1 MIQPLALLPGL
12 GQQLG
17 LTLHR
22 EIDQQRPQGQQ
33 LLTVHRCAIEPRTA
47 GPTFAVQTFP
57 FPADQKFVL
66 RLEIRLRQP
75 SPQKRRELKTGF
87 DARPLGSL
95 AQQPLAS
102 SSLSATQH
110 CIKGVEEERFSSTG
124 FTGEHRETR
133 SELQFEPIDQGDVL
147 QLQTGE
153 HAIPGGDA
161 DRSDGSRRLEGVHQ
175 TPLTMT
181 AELGDFIEAA
191 GLLEYDPAAITRIYA
206 GHPQRLI
213 RRLWQTLVPIG
224 LLLLG
229 VAFDWLFQLLKDEER
244 ARSRARECAELL
256 VDLGPAFIKAGQA
269 LSTRPDIVPPL
280 LLEELS
286 QLQDQ
291 LPGFDSDL
299 AMACIEEDLGAPV
312 AELYEQLDRE
322 PISAAS
328 LGQVHRGVLSNGQK
342 VAVKVQRPG
351 LREQITLDL
360 YIVRN
365 IAAWLNSNIG
375 LIRSDLVAL
384 IDELGRRVFEEMDYL
399 NEAANAEKFA
409 ELHRHN
415 PRIAVPAIFHE
426 ATSRRVLTMEWI
438 DGVKLTNLDAVR
450 ELGIDPD
457 DMVDVG
463 VNCSLQQLL
472 EHGFF
477 HADPHPGNLLAL
489 ADGRLC
495 YLDFGMMSEVSRES
509 RTGLIQAVVHLVNRN
524 FGKLSKDFVTLG
536 FLAED
541 VNLEPIV
548 PAFESVFSQAL
559 EAGVNRMDFKAV
571 TDDMSGVMYK
581 FPFRVPPYYALII
594 RSLVTLEGIALSVDP
609 QFKILGAAY
618 PYFARRLMED
628 PDPQLRQSLKEMLFD
643 GDAFRWTR
651 LENLVS
657 SAASQAQLDL
667 EALLDQLL
675 DFLFSPKAGL
685 LRDQL
690 VEATVDR
697 LDAIG
702 WSTMQRLGRR
712 LPKRLQPSAFQ
723 SRGLPSA
730 DPLLQLEPIR
740 ELINVLQSLPGFTP
754 DLLLKRMPRLLNEPD
769 TRRMGVQVAQGL
781 AERGVVR
788 LVRVAAGV
796 ST

>member
-1 MIQPLALLPGL
+1 
-12 GQQLG
+12 
-17 LTLHR
+17 
-22 EIDQQRPQGQQ
+22 
-33 LLTVHRCAIEPRTA
+33 
-47 GPTFAVQTFP
+47 
-57 FPADQKFVL
+57 
-66 RLEIRLRQP
+66 
-75 SPQKRRELKTGF
+75 
-87 DARPLGSL
+87 
-95 AQQPLAS
+95 
-102 SSLSATQH
+102 
-110 CIKGVEEERFSSTG
+110 
-124 FTGEHRETR
+124 
-133 SELQFEPIDQGDVL
+133 
-147 QLQTGE
+147 
-153 HAIPGGDA
+153 
-161 DRSDGSRRLEGVHQ
+161 
-175 TPLTMT
+175 MT

-229 VAFDWLFQLLKDEER
+229 VTFDWLFQLLKNEQR
-244 ARSRARECAELL
+244 ARARARECAELL

-280 LLEELS
+280 LLEELA

-299 AMACIEEDLGAPV
+299 AMACIEEDLGAPIDSI
-312 AELYEQLDRE
+312 YDQLDRD

-328 LGQVHRGVLSNGQK
+328 LGQVHKGVLKGGGK

-384 IDELGRRVFEEMDYL
+384 IDELGKRVFEEMDYL
-399 NEAANAEKFA
+399 NEASNAEKFR
-409 ELHRHN
+409 ELHSHN
-415 PRIAVPAIFHE
+415 VRIAVPAIHRE

-438 DGVKLTNLDAVR
+438 DGVKLTNLEAVR
-450 ELGIDPD
+450 AMGVDPD
-457 DMVDVG
+457 DMVEVG

-489 ADGRLC
+489 EDGRLC

-541 VNLEPIV
+541 VNLDPIV

-559 EAGVNRMDFKAV
+559 EVGVNRMDFKAV

-609 QFKILGAAY
+609 EFKILGAAY

-667 EALLDQLL
+667 ETLLDQVL
-675 DFLFSPKAGL
+675 DFLFSPRAGL

-690 VEATVDR
+690 VDATVDR

-702 WSTMQRLGRR
+702 WSTMQRLTQR
-712 LPKRLQPSAFQ
+712 LPKRLQPSAM
-723 SRGLPSA
+723 RGPGA
-730 DPLLQLEPIR
+730 VQANPLLQLEPVR

-754 DLLLKRMPRLLNEPD
+754 DLLLKRMPRVLNEPD
-769 TRRMGVQVAQGL
+769 TRRMGLQVAQGL

-796 ST
+796 PT

>member
-1 MIQPLALLPGL
+1 MNLA
-12 GQQLG
+12 
-17 LTLHR
+17 T
-22 EIDQQRPQGQQ
+22 RP
-33 LLTVHRCAIEPRTA
+33 VA
-47 GPTFAVQTFP
+47 
-57 FPADQKFVL
+57 
-66 RLEIRLRQP
+66 
-75 SPQKRRELKTGF
+75 PQ
-87 DARPLGSL
+87 
-95 AQQPLAS
+95 
-102 SSLSATQH
+102 
-110 CIKGVEEERFSSTG
+110 
-124 FTGEHRETR
+124 
-133 SELQFEPIDQGDVL
+133 
-147 QLQTGE
+147 
-153 HAIPGGDA
+153 
-161 DRSDGSRRLEGVHQ
+161 
-175 TPLTMT
+175 
-181 AELGDFIEAA
+181 ELGDFIEAS
-191 GLLEYDPAAITRIYA
+191 GLLTYDPAAITRIYA
-206 GHPQRLI
+206 GHPQRLL

-224 LLLLG
+224 LFLLG
-229 VAFDWLFQLLKDEER
+229 VGTDKVLGLLSDQKR
-244 ARSRARECAELL
+244 ARARAKEFANLL

-269 LSTRPDIVPPL
+269 LSTRPDIVPPV
-280 LLEELS
+280 LLEELA

-291 LPGFDSDL
+291 LPGFDSAL

-312 AELYEQLDRE
+312 DDIYESLERE

-328 LGQVHRGVLSNGQK
+328 LGQVHRGVLKNGQR

-365 IAAWLNSNIG
+365 IAAWLNTNIG

-399 NEAANAEKFA
+399 NEASNAERFS

-415 PRIAVPAIFHE
+415 PRIAVPLIFKE

-450 ELGIDPD
+450 QLGVDPD

-489 ADGRLC
+489 EDGRLC

-594 RSLVTLEGIALSVDP
+594 RSLVTLEGIALCVDP

-667 EALLDQLL
+667 EALLDQVL

-690 VEATVDR
+690 VDATVDR

-723 SRGLPSA
+723 SRGLPPA
-730 DPLLQLEPIR
+730 DPLLHLEPIR

-796 ST
+796 PT

>member
-1 MIQPLALLPGL
+1 MPA
-12 GQQLG
+12 
-17 LTLHR
+17 
-22 EIDQQRPQGQQ
+22 
-33 LLTVHRCAIEPRTA
+33 VIE
-47 GPTFAVQTFP
+47 Q
-57 FPADQKFVL
+57 
-66 RLEIRLRQP
+66 
-75 SPQKRRELKTGF
+75 
-87 DARPLGSL
+87 
-95 AQQPLAS
+95 
-102 SSLSATQH
+102 
-110 CIKGVEEERFSSTG
+110 
-124 FTGEHRETR
+124 
-133 SELQFEPIDQGDVL
+133 
-147 QLQTGE
+147 
-153 HAIPGGDA
+153 
-161 DRSDGSRRLEGVHQ
+161 
-175 TPLTMT
+175 
-181 AELGDFIEAA
+181 ELGDFIEAA
-191 GLLEYDPAAITRIYA
+191 GLLSYDPAAITRIYA
-206 GHPQRLI
+206 GHPQRLL

-229 VAFDWLFQLLKDEER
+229 LATDWLLGLLKHPDR
-244 ARSRARECAELL
+244 ARSRAHECAALL

-269 LSTRPDIVPPL
+269 LSTRPDIVPPV
-280 LLEELS
+280 LLEELA

-312 AELYEQLDRE
+312 DAIYEQLDRD

-328 LGQVHRGVLSNGQK
+328 LGQVHRGVLKGGQA

-365 IAAWLNSNIG
+365 IAAWLNRNIG

-399 NEAANAEKFA
+399 NEASNAEKFRD
-409 ELHRHN
+409 LHSHN
-415 PRIAVPAIFHE
+415 ARIAVPTIYRD

-438 DGVKLTNLDAVR
+438 DGVKLTNLEAVK
-450 ELGIDPD
+450 ELGIDPN
-457 DMVDVG
+457 DMVEVG
-463 VNCSLQQLL
+463 VSCSLQQLL

-489 ADGRLC
+489 EDGRLC

-524 FGKLSKDFVTLG
+524 FSKLSKDFVTLG

-559 EAGVNRMDFKAV
+559 EMGVNRMDFKSV

-609 QFKILGAAY
+609 DFKILGAAY

-628 PDPQLRQSLKEMLFD
+628 PDPQLRQSLKEMLFE
-643 GDAFRWTR
+643 GEAFRWAR
-651 LENLVS
+651 LENLMA

-667 EALLDQLL
+667 DTLLDQVL
-675 DFLFSPKAGL
+675 DFLFSANGGM
-685 LRDQL
+685 LRTQL
-690 VEATVDR
+690 VDAVVERIDALGWLTVK
-697 LDAIG
+697 
-702 WSTMQRLGRR
+702 RLGRR
-712 LPKRLQPSAFQ
+712 LPLALQPAAISSMGAAEIEQ
-723 SRGLPSA
+723 NAML
-730 DPLLQLEPIR
+730 DLEPVR
-740 ELINVLQSLPGFTP
+740 QLLAVLQQLPGFSP
-754 DLLLKRMPRLLNEPD
+754 DLVLKRLPRLVREPD
-769 TRRMGVQVAQGL
+769 ARQMGAQMARGL

-788 LVRVAAGV
+788 LVKVAAGIPG
-796 ST
+796 

>member
-1 MIQPLALLPGL
+1 M
-12 GQQLG
+12 
-17 LTLHR
+17 
-22 EIDQQRPQGQQ
+22 
-33 LLTVHRCAIEPRTA
+33 
-47 GPTFAVQTFP
+47 
-57 FPADQKFVL
+57 
-66 RLEIRLRQP
+66 
-75 SPQKRRELKTGF
+75 
-87 DARPLGSL
+87 
-95 AQQPLAS
+95 AQQ
-102 SSLSATQH
+102 
-110 CIKGVEEERFSSTG
+110 
-124 FTGEHRETR
+124 
-133 SELQFEPIDQGDVL
+133 
-147 QLQTGE
+147 
-153 HAIPGGDA
+153 
-161 DRSDGSRRLEGVHQ
+161 
-175 TPLTMT
+175 
-181 AELGDFIEAA
+181 ELGDFIEAA
-191 GLLEYDPAAITRIYA
+191 GLLTYDPAEITRIYA

-224 LLLLG
+224 LLLIG
-229 VAFDWLFQLLKDEER
+229 IGFDWIFQLLKDQQR

-269 LSTRPDIVPPL
+269 LSTRPDIVPPV
-280 LLEELS
+280 LLEELA

-299 AMACIEEDLGAPV
+299 AMACIEEDLGGPV
-312 AELYEQLDRE
+312 DSIYAELDRE

-328 LGQVHRGVLSNGQK
+328 LGQVHKGVLKDGQR

-384 IDELGRRVFEEMDYL
+384 IDELGQRVFEEMDYL
-399 NEAANAEKFA
+399 NEADNAEKFC

-415 PRIAVPAIFHE
+415 PRIAVPRIYRE

-438 DGVKLTNLDAVR
+438 DGVKLTNLEAVR
-450 ELGIDPD
+450 ELGINPD
-457 DMVDVG
+457 DMVAVG

-489 ADGRLC
+489 SDGRLC
-495 YLDFGMMSEVSRES
+495 YLDFGMMSEVTRES

-524 FGKLSKDFVTLG
+524 FGKLSKDFVSLG

-548 PAFESVFSQAL
+548 PAFETVFSQAL
-559 EAGVNRMDFKAV
+559 EAGVSRMDFKAV
-571 TDDMSGVMYK
+571 TDDLSGVMYK

-609 QFKILGAAY
+609 DFKILGAAY

-643 GDAFRWTR
+643 GDIFRWTR
-651 LENLVS
+651 LENLMA
-657 SAASQAQLDL
+657 SAASQDQLDL
-667 EALLDQLL
+667 EVLLDQVL
-675 DFLFSPKAGL
+675 DFLVSANGGM
-685 LRDQL
+685 LRHQM
-690 VEATVDR
+690 VEAAADR
-697 LDAIG
+697 LDSLG
-702 WSTMQRLGRR
+702 WMTLQRLGRR
-712 LPKRLQPSAFQ
+712 LPRPLQP
-723 SRGLPSA
+723 
-730 DPLLQLEPIR
+730 PLLMQAGSEFDQNAYLDLEPIR
-740 ELINVLQSLPGFTP
+740 QLVDVLQQLPGFTP
-754 DLLLKRMPRLLNEPD
+754 DLLFSRLPRLMREPD
-769 TRRMGVQVAQGL
+769 ARRMGVELAQGL

-788 LVRVAAGV
+788 LVRAAAGV
-796 ST
+796 SP